1 MRRWLRKLH
10 RWVGLLIGLQF
21 VLWMASGLL
30 MALLDH
36 DVVMGHATRTHS
48 SAPVWPVAQV
58 LPPAQVARSQG
69 TGLSMVESAWLGA
82 APMYNVTR
90 RNDSWLVD
98 ARTGMRRPVGA
109 ADVLA
114 SAMADYAG
122 EGKAASPVLLT
133 GPDME
138 ARKHEGPLWRV
149 SFDDA
154 ENTTLYLSE
163 RDARVLE
170 RRNDT
175 WRLFDI
181 AWMLHIMDYTER
193 KDFNHPLVIMAAAGG
208 LWMAL
213 TGVWLLFAVFR
224 LRDFVPA
231 RWLPVKLLTV
241 ESDSMAPRSLKG
253 RDGAS
258 VFDTLAGNGMD
269 LPSTCGGG
277 QQCGLCQVQ
286 VRGAAPEPTDAER
299 SLISAARL
307 AQGFRLACSLRLDQ
321 PLHVR
326 AAFMDMQ
333 QVSATVIA
341 VNAVA
346 PLLREIRLKLPA
358 TFTFVPGDSVQVQAP
373 AHALELAELD
383 IPAQHAAAYASLAP
397 LRSYEAPAWRCY
409 SPSLPCDGSGEITLL
424 VRFLAG
430 QGSGYLYSVKTGD
443 TVAVRGP
450 CGLFRLSGS
459 AAPKVLVGGGAGIA
473 PLRAMLYLLVGSGA
487 TEPIAMWYGARE
499 LAEAPYAGDF
509 EAMADMHANVS
520 AALVLSG
527 EGTGGGALH
536 GLVHEALRA
545 ALEGRS
551 DLRDCEFYVCGPPA
565 MLAATLA
572 MLANLGV
579 AADKIAFEDFRV

>member
-1 MRRWLRKLH
+1 MSRWLRKLH
-10 RWVGLLIGLQF
+10 RWVGLVIGLQF

-36 DVVMGHATRTHS
+36 DVVMGHATRSHS

-82 APMYNVTR
+82 APMYKVTR
-90 RNDSWLVD
+90 GSDSWLVD
-98 ARTGMRRPVGA
+98 ARTGMRRSVSAG
-109 ADVLA
+109 DVLA
-114 SAMADYAG
+114 SAMTDYAG
-122 EGKAASPVLLT
+122 EGKAASPMLLT

-154 ENTTLYLSE
+154 ENTTLYLSG

-213 TGVWLLFAVFR
+213 TGVWLLFAALR

-231 RWLPVKLLTV
+231 RWLPLTLLTV
-241 ESDSMAPRSLKG
+241 ESDSMAPRLVEG

-258 VFDTLAGNGMD
+258 VFDTLAGNGID

-286 VRGAAPEPTDAER
+286 VRVAAPAPTDAER
-299 SLISAARL
+299 SLISAGRL

-326 AAFMDMQ
+326 AASMDMQ

-341 VNAVA
+341 ARAVA
-346 PLLREIRLKLPA
+346 PFLREFRLQLPA
-358 TFTFVPGDSVQVQAP
+358 TFRFAPGDSIQIQAP

-383 IPAQHAAAYASLAP
+383 IPAQHAAAVASLAP
-397 LRSYEAPAWRCY
+397 LRSYDAPAWRCY
-409 SPSLPCDGSGEITLL
+409 SPSLPFDGSGEITLL

-430 QGSGYLYSVKTGD
+430 QGSGFLYSVKAGD
-443 TVAVRGP
+443 TLAVRGP
-450 CGLFRLSGS
+450 CGHFRLSGS

-473 PLRAMLYLLVGSGA
+473 PLRTMLHSLVGSGA
-487 TEPIAMWYGARE
+487 TEPIGMWYGARE
-499 LAEAPYAGDF
+499 LAEAPYASEF
-509 EAMADMHANVS
+509 QALADRHPNVS
-520 AALVLSG
+520 AALVLSSDDA
-527 EGTGGGALH
+527 GGGALH
-536 GLVHEALRA
+536 GLVHEALHA
-545 ALEGRS
+545 ALKGRA
-551 DLRDCEFYVCGPPA
+551 DLSDCEFYVCGPPA

-572 MLANLGV
+572 MLASLGV
-579 AADKIAFEDFRV
+579 AADKIAFEDFQV